1 MRRRACV
8 TYVRMPPDLLDGL
21 LIEMPGVAQEALA
34 DLVCVLQPVEDIV
47 NQQLLAALLQIS
59 TLRLVERV
67 HLLEPGLVGRG

>member
-59 TLRLVERV
+59 TLRLAERV